1 MWVLTSLPPPGK
13 PRPAGR
19 DQDGLEKR
27 QSSLSGAYAREGSP
41 RQGGREGFT
50 KSSWGHDAMMG
61 IMWRKHVKNVRYDTW
76 FEIKGKVY

>member
-1 MWVLTSLPPPGK
+1 MWVLTSLLPPGK
-13 PRPAGR
+13 PRPA
-19 DQDGLEKR
+19 
-27 QSSLSGAYAREGSP
+27 GSP